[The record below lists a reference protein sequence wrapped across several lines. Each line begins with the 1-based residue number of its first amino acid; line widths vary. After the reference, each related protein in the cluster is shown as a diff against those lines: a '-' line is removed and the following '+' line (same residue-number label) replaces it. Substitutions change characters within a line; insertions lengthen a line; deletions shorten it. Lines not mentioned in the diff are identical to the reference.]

1 MRSELPIVG
10 RGMGFFKVNVAV
22 AAEALERW
30 RRSHAWFAKWPPGL
44 VVEHLEGE
52 LSSGV
57 DRLLPFGPERDRELL
72 WDCGDGQ
79 WTAYFDSMPASDA
92 VTAVR
97 GLCRQAGFEG
107 VVLSDRTSDYDGGRN
122 LQFVLHKGKE
132 TVRAIESLWEG
143 SRTFETYGEP
153 LSFEETD
160 RYTLRLKRERLT
172 SDMLERYC
180 ANLGLFPYH
189 LSFYGQ
195 AGHLL
200 SDVRTEFQRQSFRF

>member
-1 MRSELPIVG
+1 MTSELPTPD

-44 VVEHLEGE
+44 AVEHLKGE
-52 LSSGV
+52 LSSGL

-79 WTAYFDSMPASDA
+79 WTAYFDSLLTSDA

-97 GLCRQAGFEG
+97 GLCRGAGFEG
-107 VVLSDRTSDYDGGRN
+107 VVLTDRTSDYDGGRN
-122 LQFVLHKGKE
+122 LQFVLHQGAE
-132 TVRAIESLWEG
+132 TVRVVQSLWEG

-153 LSFEETD
+153 LPFEETGQ
-160 RYTLRLKRERLT
+160 YTRRLKRERLT

-180 ANLGLFPYH
+180 ANLGLFPYDPE
-189 LSFYGQ
+189 FYGQ
-195 AGHLL
+195 AGYLL
-200 SDVRTEFQRQSFRF
+200 SDVRTEFQRQSFKF